1 MVDLLP
7 NRSRHINAQ
16 VNERT
21 PMKALVYTQPNEVQL
36 LDHPDP
42 TLQPEEVIL
51 KIEAVG
57 ICGSDMHAYHGH
69 DPRRKPGLILGHE
82 FCGTVVES
90 ASSRYATGTRVT
102 GNPLITCGICE
113 YCVQGRN
120 NLCSHRTMVG
130 MTRPGA
136 FAQFM
141 SIPAA
146 SLIDMPQDMPA
157 AHAAAT
163 EPAATA
169 LHAINL
175 SMRALVRPIQE
186 CRVLVLGGGAIGML
200 SALLLKNYGCSDTTV
215 AEVNP
220 LRRQQIEQ
228 HAQVATYNPKDT
240 TPAESSFDFV
250 IDAVGSKITRN
261 TAFASIK
268 AGGVI
273 MHIGLQDW
281 ASEIDMR
288 RLTLAEI
295 TLLGTYTYTTADLRA
310 TVQAIHRGAFGSL
323 AWLDERPLSAGA
335 QAFADLDQGRCASA
349 KVILCP

>member
-1 MVDLLP
+1 
-7 NRSRHINAQ
+7 
-16 VNERT
+16 
-21 PMKALVYTQPNEVQL
+21 MKALVYTQPNEVQL
-36 LDHPDP
+36 LDRASPVLVKD
-42 TLQPEEVIL
+42 EVIL

-69 DPRRKPGLILGHE
+69 DPRRTPGLVLGHE
-82 FCGTVVES
+82 FCGTVLES
-90 ASSRYATGTRVT
+90 ASAAYAVGTRVT
-102 GNPLITCGICE
+102 GNPLITCGQCD

-120 NLCSHRTMVG
+120 NLCSKRTMVG

-136 FAQFM
+136 FAEMM

-146 SLIDMPQDMPA
+146 SLIDMPQDMFA
-157 AHAAAT
+157 LHAAVT

-175 SMRALVRPIQE
+175 SMRALVRPVQE
-186 CRVLVLGGGAIGML
+186 CRTLIIGGGAIGML
-200 SALLLKNYGCSDTTV
+200 SALLLSHYGCRDLMV

-220 LRRQQIEQ
+220 LRRAQLET
-228 HAQVATYNPKDT
+228 HARVLTYNPKESG
-240 TPAESSFDFV
+240 PAEDHFDFV
-250 IDAVGSKITRN
+250 IDAVGSKATRN
-261 TAFASIK
+261 AAFSAVR

-281 ASEIDMR
+281 SSEIDMR

-310 TVQAIHRGAFGSL
+310 TVQAIYRGDFGDL
-323 AWLDERPLSAGA
+323 AWVEARPLSQGA
-335 QAFADLDQGRCASA
+335 QAFADLDQGKAASA
-349 KVILCP
+349 KVVLCP

>member
-1 MVDLLP
+1 
-7 NRSRHINAQ
+7 
-16 VNERT
+16 
-21 PMKALVYTQPNEVQL
+21 MKALVYTRPNEVQL
-36 LDHPDP
+36 LDQPDP
-42 TLQPEEVIL
+42 VLTADEVIL

-57 ICGSDMHAYHGH
+57 ICGSDMHAFHGH
-69 DPRRKPGLILGHE
+69 DPRRNPGLILGHE
-82 FCGTVVES
+82 FCGTIVQS
-90 ASSRYATGTRVT
+90 ASSRYALGRRVT

-120 NLCSHRTMVG
+120 NLCSNRTMVG

-136 FAQFM
+136 FAQYM

-146 SLIDMPQDMPA
+146 SLVDIPQEMPST
-157 AHAAAT
+157 HAALT

-175 SMRALVRPIQE
+175 SMRALVRPVQE
-186 CRVLVLGGGAIGML
+186 CRVLILGGGAIGLL
-200 SALLLKNYGCSDTTV
+200 SALLLKHYGCNDITV

-220 LRRQQIEQ
+220 LRRTQIER
-228 HAQVATYNPKDT
+228 AARVNTYNPK
-240 TPAESSFDFV
+240 ESNAPENAFEYV
-250 IDAVGSKITRN
+250 MDAVGSKITRN
-261 TAFASIK
+261 TAFASVK

-273 MHIGLQDW
+273 MHVGLQDW

-310 TVQAIHRGAFGSL
+310 TVKAIHHGAFGDL
-323 AWLDERPLSAGA
+323 AWLDSRPLDDGA
-335 QAFADLDQGRCASA
+335 QAFQDLDQGKAASA
-349 KVILCP
+349 KVMLCP